1 MVNKLQDWIELHND
15 GNKILTKNE
24 QHKIWNGKGLGVNP
38 SQETVLVPSR
48 MNPKDRRRM
57 GVGNFASLKRMFTPI
72 FIPPSS
78 SPLLVIKPSFKET
91 FRNPLLLWK
100 DQTRKKMNNKK
111 ILWSN
116 YNKKYYF
123 VQQMCKF
130 GVNKTTQNVAEN
142 SSQHFFPGVNFTN
155 IIRAAFAPIFLRQ
168 KSTNLKSMYKKV
180 SRETFVRKSRA

>member
-1 MVNKLQDWIELHND
+1 
-15 GNKILTKNE
+15 
-24 QHKIWNGKGLGVNP
+24 
-38 SQETVLVPSR
+38 

-111 ILWSN
+111 IL
-116 YNKKYYF
+116 
-123 VQQMCKF
+123 
-130 GVNKTTQNVAEN
+130 
-142 SSQHFFPGVNFTN
+142 
-155 IIRAAFAPIFLRQ
+155 
-168 KSTNLKSMYKKV
+168 
-180 SRETFVRKSRA
+180 